1 MKKNLIEIDRRNT
14 KIILELNIYILDNV
28 KSIKIFLKKNCLTN
42 YCWHEFNTLAYLDAR
57 SLMIVDIPR

>member
-28 KSIKIFLKKNCLTN
+28 KSIKIFLKK
-42 YCWHEFNTLAYLDAR
+42 
-57 SLMIVDIPR
+57 IV